1 MKLIRWAIIGSAL
14 YALYSKMKK
23 ADASQTRVAGANS
36 GRQDGPENRDGAA
49 GLAATF
55 QTREAADLAVE
66 HLVQEHGLD
75 RNAIF
80 VEAVGDENSAG
91 RDVSGGDHAAAGQ
104 GARRDG
110 PLNGELRL
118 TVAITT
124 AEQAIV
130 EETLQSNGAT
140 SIRVI

>member
-23 ADASQTRVAGANS
+23 ADGAQRGTIDATS
-36 GRQDGPENRDGAA
+36 GNDEQDGRDSAG
-49 GLAATF
+49 GLAAIF

-66 HLVQEHGLD
+66 HLVQEHGVN

-80 VEAVGDENSAG
+80 LEAVGDENSAG
-91 RDVSGGDHAAAGQ
+91 TDASGGDHAAAGQ
-104 GARRDG
+104 EGRGDG

-118 TVAITT
+118 TVAIEPR
-124 AEQAIV
+124 EQAIV
-130 EETLQSNGAT
+130 EQTLQSSGAT
-140 SIRVI
+140 SIRAI